1 MKGNTGW
8 TRHYTRLVTMGRY
21 PVHLYTRLGS
31 NLTSHQPPPD
41 NIYIIISASSSKS
54 TFPQFTSCAHL
65 MTETGQ
71 WTVSAVDQIFKVW
84 PNNCG
89 KLSRA
94 ALLTTPLTAL
104 YRLINQV
111 ANCVLIT
118 FLKTGTPFRCWLSLH
133 CHPHMGPLDRQME
146 VRFDQI
152 ISVCLIFSL
161 ASIGKQ
167 SPMCRETNYTCIP

>member
-1 MKGNTGW
+1 MLGNMKGNTPW
-8 TRHYTRLVTMGRY
+8 TRHGFSLDTWVDGYPASTSLHSASLNLSTSRY
-21 PVHLYTRLGS
+21 PDQISVSLPSS
-31 NLTSHQPPPD
+31 N
-41 NIYIIISASSSKS
+41 S
-54 TFPQFTSCAHL
+54 TFPQFTHL

-71 WTVSAVDQIFKVW
+71 WTDIAVDQIFKVW

-118 FLKTGTPFRCWLSLH
+118 FFKNWNSVQMLPIMALSPSPGTPDGGKIWSH
-133 CHPHMGPLDRQME
+133 
-146 VRFDQI
+146 
-152 ISVCLIFSL
+152 FSF
-161 ASIGKQ
+161 IGKQ
-167 SPMCRETNYTCIP
+167 SP

>member
-1 MKGNTGW
+1 MLGNTKGNTPW
-8 TRHYTRLVTMGRY
+8 TRHSQHYGVDLGRY
-21 PVHLYTRLGS
+21 PVHLYTRFSL
-31 NLTSHQPPPD
+31 NLSTTRYPD
-41 NIYIIISASSSKS
+41 QISISVPSSKS
-54 TFPQFTSCAHL
+54 TFPQFTHL

-104 YRLINQV
+104 YQLINQV
-111 ANCVLIT
+111 ANCVLIR

-152 ISVCLIFSL
+152 ISVCLIFSCS
-161 ASIGKQ
+161 SIGKQ
-167 SPMCRETNYTCIP
+167 SPMCRRTNYTCIP

>member
-1 MKGNTGW
+1 MKGNTPW
-8 TRHYTRLVTMGRY
+8 TRHGFSLDTWVDGYPASTSLHSASLNLSTSRY
-21 PVHLYTRLGS
+21 PD
-31 NLTSHQPPPD
+31 Q
-41 NIYIIISASSSKS
+41 ISVSVPSSKS
-54 TFPQFTSCAHL
+54 TFPQFTHL

-71 WTVSAVDQIFKVW
+71 WTDIAVDQIFKVW

-118 FLKTGTPFRCWLSLH
+118 FLKTGTAFRCCLSWH
-133 CHPHMGPLDRQME
+133 CHHHLARQME
-146 VRFDQI
+146 ARFDHIFPSLENNPRSVGGPI
-152 ISVCLIFSL
+152 IHAFHNGEL
-161 ASIGKQ
+161 
-167 SPMCRETNYTCIP
+167 

>member
-1 MKGNTGW
+1 MKGNTPW
-8 TRHYTRLVTMGRY
+8 TRHGFSLDTWVDEYPPSTSLHSASLNLSTSRY
-21 PVHLYTRLGS
+21 PD
-31 NLTSHQPPPD
+31 Q
-41 NIYIIISASSSKS
+41 ISVSVPGSKS
-54 TFPQFTSCAHL
+54 TFPQFTHL

-71 WTVSAVDQIFKVW
+71 WTDIAVDQIFKVW

-118 FLKTGTPFRCWLSLH
+118 FFKNWNSVQMLPIMALSHHLA
-133 CHPHMGPLDRQME
+133 RQME
-146 VRFDQI
+146 ARFDHIFPSLENNPRSVGGPI
-152 ISVCLIFSL
+152 IHAFHNGEL
-161 ASIGKQ
+161 
-167 SPMCRETNYTCIP
+167 